1 MEIKRTT
8 EIFVETNKRFV
19 IHQPDTTEQ
28 FFCPNCN
35 EPMLGVEATAAL
47 FGISHRAVYRLIEQN
62 AAHFAETVSGA
73 AMLCPSSLAAFL
85 EGKTKQLS
93 AG

>member
-8 EIFVETNKRFV
+8 EIFVETNRRFV
-19 IHQPDTTEQ
+19 IHQPETAEQ

-62 AAHFAETVSGA
+62 TAHFAETATGA
-73 AMLCPSSLAAFL
+73 VMLCPSSLAAFL
-85 EGKTKQLS
+85 DGRAKQLP
-93 AG
+93 AA